1 MTNFPELGNFR
12 KKKEKIEN
20 PSYVLRHFI
29 KYKISDLM
37 NSVFLLSF
45 FCFKISELY
54 NLEILFSLNANF
66 RVKSIILCFLPN
78 FTQDFF

>member
-1 MTNFPELGNFR
+1 
-12 KKKEKIEN
+12 
-20 PSYVLRHFI
+20 
-29 KYKISDLM
+29 M
-37 NSVFLLSF
+37 NSVFLLSL